1 MSFDLEAKL
10 RVDYS
15 DLDRM
20 QEEIEQRA
28 EAVDSEAA
36 VDVDTARAEDK
47 LDDLQ
52 SRAEDLTDTLSRTQR
67 VDLDTSA
74 ADRKLTTLT
83 DDWRN
88 RWEKAI
94 DEIST
99 NLSNMETGG
108 AAKGAWMGGLMQPK
122 TGVMLGAG
130 LALGGFALA
139 GTTTGSALEAAK
151 ARALMERSTKQIFG
165 SAADQYEAEAERL
178 AGATGYMTT
187 AIQQAQL
194 TLQKSR
200 VTTGMAD
207 MKGNAGDIGP
217 MVGRIA
223 DIAATSGLPQFADDV
238 NAVAQAV
245 ASGLQGTSTALLDF
259 GIRLDDAYV
268 LSLGVN
274 KGFKAM
280 EDAITPAQ
288 MAQARYNAIMEQTN
302 TINGQAADTQDDAAR
317 SLQKFHQS
325 MEDAKSSVG
334 EVLLPIAKGLAD
346 FVANIPD
353 PLLKAGVW
361 GAIFAG
367 LAAGLG
373 GLIIGFSALKRAM
386 EDLGITATK
395 TAAQVKLSEMT
406 QGGGTGLPGKGGLPG
421 TGGTT
426 GWLDKLGKLAGKIG
440 YSGGGLSAGA
450 GYAGTGTL
458 AAGVAGGAVLA
469 LPAVLGAGLLMKYG
483 SNMEKNAQTDLD
495 AATERYLKSSVL
507 NAKRSGGE
515 ITIPIEAI
523 PYAQQQGLQVEKV
536 RPGATEVHII
546 IGDRTDNGISADE
559 ASWAES
565 NY

>member
-28 EAVDSEAA
+28 ETVDSEAA
-36 VDVDTARAEDK
+36 VDVDTGRAEDK
-47 LDDLQ
+47 LDSLK
-52 SRAEDLTDTLSRTQR
+52 SKAGDLTDSLGRTQR
-67 VDLDTSA
+67 VDVDTST
-74 ADRKLTTLT
+74 ADRKLSTLT

-94 DEIST
+94 NEIST
-99 NLSNMETGG
+99 NLANMPAGG
-108 AAKGAWMGGLMQPK
+108 TTKGAWMGGLMAPK
-122 TGVMLGAG
+122 TGAMLGAG
-130 LALGGFALA
+130 MALGGFALA
-139 GTTTGSALEAAK
+139 GATAGSALDAAK
-151 ARALMERSTKQIFG
+151 SRALMERSTKQIFG

-178 AGATGYMTT
+178 ANSTGYMTT

-200 VTTGMAD
+200 VATGLADAGGGAISPLVGRVAD
-207 MKGNAGDIGP
+207 M
-217 MVGRIA
+217 
-223 DIAATSGLPQFADDV
+223 AATSGLPQFADDV
-238 NAVAQAV
+238 NAVAKAV

-259 GIRLDDAYV
+259 GVRLDDAYV

-317 SLQKFHQS
+317 SLQKFHQA
-325 MEDAKSSVG
+325 MESVKAGVG
-334 EVLLPIAKGLAD
+334 EALMPLVNTLAD
-346 FVANIPD
+346 FVANIPK

-367 LAAGLG
+367 LATGLG
-373 GLIIGFSALKRAM
+373 GLLIGLAALKRAL

-395 TAAQVKLSEMT
+395 TAAQVKLSEMS
-406 QGGGTGLPGKGGLPG
+406 QGGTGIPGKGGLPG
-421 TGGTT
+421 TGGAGGTG
-426 GWLDKLGKLAGKIG
+426 GWLDKLGNLASKLG

-458 AAGVAGGAVLA
+458 AAGVAGA
-469 LPAVLGAGLLMKYG
+469 
-483 SNMEKNAQTDLD
+483 
-495 AATERYLKSSVL
+495 R
-507 NAKRSGGE
+507 
-515 ITIPIEAI
+515 
-523 PYAQQQGLQVEKV
+523 
-536 RPGATEVHII
+536 
-546 IGDRTDNGISADE
+546 
-559 ASWAES
+559 
-565 NY
+565 

>member
-1 MSFDLEAKL
+1 
-10 RVDYS
+10 
-15 DLDRM
+15 
-20 QEEIEQRA
+20 
-28 EAVDSEAA
+28 
-36 VDVDTARAEDK
+36 
-47 LDDLQ
+47 
-52 SRAEDLTDTLSRTQR
+52 
-67 VDLDTSA
+67 
-74 ADRKLTTLT
+74 
-83 DDWRN
+83 
-88 RWEKAI
+88 
-94 DEIST
+94 
-99 NLSNMETGG
+99 
-108 AAKGAWMGGLMQPK
+108 
-122 TGVMLGAG
+122 MLGAG
-130 LALGGFALA
+130 LALGGIAVA
-139 GTTTGSALEAAK
+139 GATAGSALEAAK

-523 PYAQQQGLQVEKV
+523 PYAQQQGLQVEKA